1 MEEINFF
8 LDSVK
13 GLINFKNLVIQS
25 LAREKEEMIIQMAQL
40 RSENELLKKQ
50 KEELEDKKHAHDK

>member
-1 MEEINFF
+1 MEDINVFF
-8 LDSVK
+8 NSLK

-25 LAREKEEMIIQMAQL
+25 LAREKEEMITQMAQL

-50 KEELEDKKHAHDK
+50 KEELEDKYYKLVS